1 MLYSVYGYIVGKN
14 IKYTDSNKHKI
25 QDSQFSGK
33 RGKWN
38 LQQVNLVYKILFLIC
53 TQVLHFLCVSQIPH

>member
-1 MLYSVYGYIVGKN
+1 MCKTMLYSVYGYIVGKN

-33 RGKWN
+33 RGK
-38 LQQVNLVYKILFLIC
+38 
-53 TQVLHFLCVSQIPH
+53 